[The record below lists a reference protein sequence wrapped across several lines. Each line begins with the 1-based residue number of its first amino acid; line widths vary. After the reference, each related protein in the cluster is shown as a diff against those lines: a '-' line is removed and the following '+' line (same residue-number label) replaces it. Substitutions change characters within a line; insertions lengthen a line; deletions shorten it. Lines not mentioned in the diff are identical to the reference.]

1 MEAMRGHACDSGGHI
16 FDVHETCIICGDR
29 REVPLPAPLVFHGRH
44 LWQPTPAAEAATQ
57 RQREAAS
64 RAGDRP
70 GEDIAPWLIVA
81 AAFWLGFVCA
91 CVLTLWIVPLFRGH
105 P

>member
-16 FDVHETCIICGDR
+16 FDVHDTCIICGDR
-29 REVPLPAPLVFHGRH
+29 REGPIAGPVFHGRQMFP
-44 LWQPTPAAEAATQ
+44 QPTPAAEAATQ

-70 GEDIAPWLIVA
+70 AEDIAPWLIVA
-81 AAFWLGFVCA
+81 AAFWLGFVSA